1 MVTVVAARRIAQD
14 FLVQYC
20 ISISRKIILLE
31 ELIATPT
38 KLREDIALQYEYFVR
53 KDFHLMFMKIFIMA
67 LLTVVTFVLETAPT
81 TVRSRQL
88 FLRLLD
94 FAGYCS

>member
-38 KLREDIALQYEYFVR
+38 KLLEDIALQFEYFVYNR
-53 KDFHLMFMKIFIMA
+53 CLLPKVWIFSN
-67 LLTVVTFVLETAPT
+67 T
-81 TVRSRQL
+81 S
-88 FLRLLD
+88 
-94 FAGYCS
+94 C

>member
-38 KLREDIALQYEYFVR
+38 ILLEDIALQHEYFVYANR
-53 KDFHLMFMKIFIMA
+53 CLLPKVWIFSN
-67 LLTVVTFVLETAPT
+67 T
-81 TVRSRQL
+81 S
-88 FLRLLD
+88 
-94 FAGYCS
+94 C